1 MASVQVIGGSAN
13 RGENLPDA
21 LNNFPAITN
30 EVSSNEVETWESIGN
45 SPVYL
50 NMYSA
55 IDSMV
60 PKEVPYRGVYREDSK
75 ELRKKVLSRKKT
87 GDDTHNV
94 LPLFSTV
101 GYWRLTDRWQ
111 NSLDG
116 CLTRRW
122 PAERRLGQGQWT
134 CGKCLDTGQHKE
146 SVS

>member
-21 LNNFPAITN
+21 LNNFPAIIN

-101 GYWRLTDRWQ
+101 GYW
-111 NSLDG
+111 
-116 CLTRRW
+116 
-122 PAERRLGQGQWT
+122 
-134 CGKCLDTGQHKE
+134 
-146 SVS
+146 